1 MKKFQLHIVFFFPFN
16 WNYYNNR
23 IIFED
28 FKDNSVYNETFQYVY
43 FFQISEKKVY
53 KWPHHGF
60 GSFAHQK
67 KRQTFFDQYCVKKRE
82 ENICMH
88 IET

>member
-28 FKDNSVYNETFQYVY
+28 FKDSSVYNETFQYVY
-43 FFQISEKKVY
+43 FFQISEKKFTNGHTMV
-53 KWPHHGF
+53 
-60 GSFAHQK
+60 SAVLLIK
-67 KRQTFFDQYCVKKRE
+67 KKKT
-82 ENICMH
+82 NVF
-88 IET
+88 